1 MNNTNLSV
9 SQINNITNNRI
20 YDRNIPSSQLQP
32 LFSLRPTPTKY
43 TKMMDVIP
51 PVSNNVPLTKIPLY
65 STSKTFLPTS
75 RNAPFPGFTQNV
87 DLESDLRNQFY
98 SLQNAQQS
106 VYVPHSESSLYTLES
121 YAHEEKPN
129 VQTHPLLFQ
138 EQKFDSFDPNVG
150 SSSQDQ
156 FNNHTRQ
163 NIKNIK

>member
-9 SQINNITNNRI
+9 SQINNATNSRI

-43 TKMMDVIP
+43 TKMMDTVP
-51 PVSNNVPLTKIPLY
+51 PVSNNVPLNYVPVY
-65 STSKTFLPTS
+65 STSKTFLPTN
-75 RNAPFPGFTQNV
+75 RNAPFSGFTRNV

-98 SLQNAQQS
+98 SLQHAPQAA
-106 VYVPHSESSLYTLES
+106 YVPHSESSLYTLRS
-121 YAHEEKPN
+121 FAHEEKPDI
-129 VQTHPLLFQ
+129 QSHPLLFEESQ
-138 EQKFDSFDPNVG
+138 FNSFDPNVG
-150 SSSQDQ
+150 NTSNDR

>member
-121 YAHEEKPN
+121 FAHEEKPN

-138 EQKFDSFDPNVG
+138 EQTFDSFDPNVG